1 MTETELVAAA
11 KRYLKER
18 YGEDTVAMTVMQN
31 GVRDGTG
38 VLAVDCTV
46 RFGRE
51 TSDWSKRF
59 TFTRGRVTDMSARRR
74 GGEGRMGVP

>member
-1 MTETELVAAA
+1 MTEADLLAAA

-18 YGEDTVAMTVMQN
+18 YGEDTVAMTVTQN
-31 GVRDGTG
+31 GVKDGAG

-46 RFGRE
+46 RIGGE

-59 TFTRGRVTDMSARRR
+59 TFTWGRITDMSAHRR
-74 GGEGRMGVP
+74 